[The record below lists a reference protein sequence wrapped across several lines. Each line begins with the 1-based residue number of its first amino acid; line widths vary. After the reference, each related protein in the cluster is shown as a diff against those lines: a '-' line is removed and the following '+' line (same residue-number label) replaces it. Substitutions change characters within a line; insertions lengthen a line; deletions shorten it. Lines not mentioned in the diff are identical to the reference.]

1 MPAPDPTPRLLRL
14 RPGTPVLRRGSEDVQ
29 VGLEPGGAVVLRG
42 TGARLLLHGL
52 DGGHDREALHQL
64 GEAAGLD
71 RGGVDAVLETLD
83 RAGLLV
89 GTDDR
94 PPAGPAQV
102 RLVGD
107 GVLARQLAGLLLDA
121 GVDLH
126 LAGLDQPLDPV
137 SLPGGGGSTD
147 LRPAGRGRWSV
158 VRHWSKPER
167 DDLALTVLAAD
178 TAETDRLVTAHLLRA
193 DQPHLVL
200 RSTGTAVT
208 VGPLVLPGRSAC
220 LRCTDLGRRDVDPSW
235 PRVLPQL
242 VRLRRPTGV
251 VLTAWAVSVAAA
263 QALAFLQGAVPESVG
278 ATLELGS
285 ADHLMRRR
293 TWPLHPGCGCA
304 WWGTT
309 EWAP

>member
-1 MPAPDPTPRLLRL
+1 MPAPDPLPPLLRL

-29 VGLEPGGAVVLRG
+29 VGLEPGGGVVLRG
-42 TGARLLLHGL
+42 PGARLLLQGL
-52 DGGHDREALHQL
+52 DGWHDRAALRRL
-64 GEAAGLD
+64 GGAAGLSPD
-71 RGGVDAVLETLD
+71 GVDAVLATLQ
-83 RAGLLV
+83 RAGLLD
-89 GTDDR
+89 GTDHR
-94 PPAGPAQV
+94 PPARAAQV

-107 GVLARQLAGLLLDA
+107 GVLARQLTGLLLDA

-126 LAGLDQPLDPV
+126 LAGLDRPLDPET
-137 SLPGGGGSTD
+137 LPSGAGPAD
-147 LRPAGRGRWSV
+147 LRPAGQGRWTV

-167 DDLALTVLAAD
+167 DDLALTVLAVD
-178 TAETDRLVTAHLLRA
+178 TAEADRLVSDHLLRA

-220 LRCTDLGRRDVDPSW
+220 LRCTDLGRRDLDPSW
-235 PRVLPQL
+235 PRLLPQL
-242 VRLRRPTGV
+242 VRLRQPVGA
-251 VLTAWAVSVAAA
+251 VLTAWAASVAAA
-263 QALAFLQGAVPESVG
+263 QALAFLHGGVPESVG
-278 ATLELGS
+278 ATLELSS